1 MLDRLAQ
8 DVRAAARSLRR
19 APGLFL
25 AIVLTLG
32 LALAASV
39 ATFSVLDA
47 VLLERLPY
55 REPDRIVFLR
65 HVYTGM
71 LAACSPPSFVDYRR
85 DLRSFES
92 LSATVPWDANL
103 TGSGEPERVSG
114 LLVSADFFRTLG
126 AAAARGRTFRPE
138 EERPGRD
145 HVVVVSDGLWKRR
158 FGSDPRLV
166 GSSLRL
172 NGESYEVVGIM
183 PPGFEWGR
191 RYDQEARGELWAP
204 FALTPAR
211 LAEDN
216 RGNEFLDVYGRLR
229 PGVPLKQ
236 ARAEVDR
243 EVAELR
249 ARHPGRY
256 TVASGFRV
264 TARPLQAE
272 IVAPLRPALLLVF
285 TAVLTL
291 LLVAA
296 TNVAAL
302 LLARAAGRRRETSV
316 RAALGA
322 SRARLACE
330 AVVETSVLAAV
341 AGGTGVLLA
350 RMAVAVL
357 ETVDRVT
364 LPRSHPFA
372 IDLRVAGFALVAT
385 VVVALVA
392 GLAPTLHLASRR
404 DFMSGLRTGSPLA
417 GGRDV
422 ARARRLLIVSQT
434 ALALALLVGA
444 GLLVRSLARLEAVP
458 TGFQP
463 EGVLV
468 ARVQLPPS
476 RYGSRPARASFVDEV
491 RARLAARAGIVSA
504 AAMSELPLS
513 GERNS
518 SSFAIEGRPVP
529 RDENQPHAQTWS
541 ASPGYFATLGV
552 PLRDGRA
559 IDETDAAGHVP
570 VAVVNE
576 ALARRYFPGESPIGR
591 RIDFEGDDSEHRW
604 REIVGVVGDV
614 RDGRLDEAPGPQLY
628 VPYAQ
633 RPLSGVFLV
642 VRTLSS
648 DPVSALPVLRAA
660 VRDVDAELP
669 VYDVTTMRRL
679 EAKDTRERRAARAA
693 LAGFATAALL
703 LAALGLYALLA
714 RAVRE
719 RVPEIG
725 VRMVLGARRSDVV
738 RLFLA
743 DGGVVVLQ
751 GIAAGTVLALV
762 LSRLL
767 RGFVFGVTT
776 TDPLTYVA
784 VGALLAAVAAVA
796 CAVPAWRAARVD
808 PSRALRAE

>member
-1 MLDRLAQ
+1 MLDRLVQ
-8 DVRAAARSLRR
+8 DVHAAARSLRR
-19 APGLFL
+19 APGLSL

-92 LSATVPWDANL
+92 LAATVPWDANL

-236 ARAEVDR
+236 AQAEVDL

-296 TNVAAL
+296 ANVAGL
-302 LLARAAGRRRETSV
+302 LLARAAGRRRETSL

-322 SRARLACE
+322 SRARLARE
-330 AVVETSVLAAV
+330 AVVETSLLATV
-341 AGGTGVLLA
+341 AAGAGVLLA
-350 RMAVAVL
+350 RLAVGVL

-364 LPRSHPFA
+364 LPRSVPFT
-372 IDLRVAGFALVAT
+372 IDLRVAGFALAAT
-385 VVVALVA
+385 LVVALVA
-392 GLAPTLHLASRR
+392 GLAPTLQLTSRR
-404 DFMSGLRTGSPLA
+404 DFMAGLRTGSPLA

-458 TGFQP
+458 TGFRA

-476 RYGSRPARASFVDEV
+476 RYRSRPSRASFVDEV

-541 ASPGYFATLGV
+541 ASPGYFATMGI
-552 PLRDGRA
+552 PLKDGRA

-604 REIVGVVGDV
+604 REIVGVVDDV

-642 VRTLSS
+642 VRTPSE
-648 DPVSALPVLRAA
+648 PVSALPLLRAA

-725 VRMVLGARRSDVV
+725 VRMALGARRSDVV